1 MRIFRGVYSCYLF
14 LQGIPFAIST
24 IGKSWL
30 KSAKRTFDSAADRS
44 ASLVDPQ
51 EVERR
56 YLLLQKSPMTNQIDE
71 NQFKIVTE
79 LLKRQD
85 EALEQ
90 LKLLSERVEQAIEF
104 NTNSRDGDTEDE
116 AAEDIGPV
124 EDQPQQKAA

>member
-1 MRIFRGVYSCYLF
+1 
-14 LQGIPFAIST
+14 
-24 IGKSWL
+24 
-30 KSAKRTFDSAADRS
+30 
-44 ASLVDPQ
+44 
-51 EVERR
+51 
-56 YLLLQKSPMTNQIDE
+56 MTNQIDE